1 MRGIFIGALVT
12 VTLATGCAAP
22 FGVHHASPK
31 AVHRALTGSVLSTGE
46 LSGFSEIT
54 LRRYSLMERFDD
66 EPEAALAMLRE
77 HAIHKG
83 DDTQNLF
90 ALAELSFF
98 HAERS
103 RRKPHF
109 LAAAVY
115 AYAYLFPAEK
125 TQEPDPFDSR
135 FRLACDLYNRA
146 LTEAF
151 KSADGERVQLA
162 AGTYALPFGTLT
174 VDFDESQ
181 LLSGNRRLTDF
192 VPIGELEVT
201 GFRNRYRQPGLGAPL
216 AAKTEPVGP
225 KDPAASLVGPR
236 VRVPA
241 TVLLRMEQPREQLA
255 GTGLRGRLE
264 LHEATNEE
272 RIRINDH
279 SVPLEMESTAAL
291 AQTLAETRPWEA
303 ELSAFL
309 GSLLNVQRPL
319 QLGAR
324 EPYRRGRIP
333 VVFVH
338 GTASSVAR
346 WADMVNDLDADPV
359 LRNQFQFWFFAYDS
373 GNPIGYSALVLR
385 RALSKAIRDLDPEGQ
400 DECLRRMVVIGHSQ
414 GGLIAKITAIDSGD
428 RFWRNVSDVPLDE
441 LHVSEE
447 TRALLR
453 EALFVKPLPFVR
465 RVIFVATPHRGSY
478 RAGPAIVRRLVRW
491 LVSMPASLL
500 QSGTDLFSRDDV
512 RPYLK
517 MQRLPTA
524 IDNMSPGHP
533 FIRAISAI
541 PVAPGIAAHSI
552 IGVTGNGP
560 IENGGDGIV
569 KYQSAHIEGVESE
582 LVVKSPHSMQSHPEV
597 VNEVERILHLHAE
610 RNACR

>member
-1 MRGIFIGALVT
+1 MRGMFIGVLVIIT
-12 VTLATGCAAP
+12 AAGCAAP
-22 FGVHHASPK
+22 FGVRHASPK

-46 LSGFSEIT
+46 LSGFSEIA
-54 LRRYSLMERFDD
+54 LRRNNLVERFDD
-66 EPEAALAMLRE
+66 KPEEALAALRE
-77 HAIHKG
+77 HVIDEADG
-83 DDTQNLF
+83 TQDLF

-103 RRKPHF
+103 KRKPHF

-125 TQEPDPFDSR
+125 TKEPDPFDSR

-151 KSADGERVQLA
+151 KSTDGERVQLA
-162 AGTYALPFGTLT
+162 AGTYVLPFGTLT

-181 LLSGNRRLTDF
+181 LLWGNRRLTDF

-216 AAKTEPVGP
+216 AAKTEPAGP
-225 KDPAASLVGPR
+225 NDPAASLVGPR

-241 TVLLRMEQPREQLA
+241 TALLRMEHPREQLA
-255 GTGLRGRLE
+255 GTELRGRLE

-272 RIRINDH
+272 RIRLDDH
-279 SVPLEMESTAAL
+279 SVPLESEPTAAL

-359 LRNQFQFWFFAYDS
+359 LRNHFQFWFFTYDS
-373 GNPIGYSALVLR
+373 GNPIPYSALILR
-385 RALSKAIRDLDPEGQ
+385 RALSKAIGDLDPEGQ
-400 DECLRRMVVIGHSQ
+400 DECLHRMVVIGHSQ
-414 GGLIAKITAIDSGD
+414 GGLLTKMTAIDSGD
-428 RFWRNVSDVPLDE
+428 RFWRNISGVPLDE
-441 LHVSEE
+441 LHIAEE

-453 EALFVKPLPFVR
+453 EAVFVEPLPFVR
-465 RVIFVATPHRGSY
+465 RVIFVATPHHGSY
-478 RAGPAIVRRLVRW
+478 RAGPDIVRRLAQR
-491 LVSMPASLL
+491 LVSMPSSLL
-500 QSGTDLFSRDDV
+500 QIGTDLVSRDV
-512 RPYLK
+512 KPYLK
-517 MQRLPTA
+517 MQRFPTA

-533 FIRAISAI
+533 FTRAISEI

-560 IENGGDGIV
+560 IENGGDGVV
-569 KYQSAHIEGVESE
+569 KYQSAHIDGVESE
-582 LVVKSPHSMQSHPEV
+582 LVVNSPHSMQSHPEV
-597 VNEVERILHLHAE
+597 VSEVERILHLHAE